1 MCDTIPSN
9 ISAAA
14 SKNIY
19 SAAGA
24 TVRMATQEWA
34 RGHVPELTV
43 LLSAVSLALVFGA
56 VLRMIPAGVLPRS
69 EALLVL
75 VPHLNAVIS
84 LAAIGTILSG
94 VRAIRRG
101 EVARHRV
108 RMLASFGLFAA
119 FLLLYLYRVTIVGPS
134 DFPGPETVRTYLY
147 LPFLAV
153 HISLAVLCVPFVF
166 YALLSAGTHP
176 ISELPETNH
185 RWAGRIAATLWLVS
199 FSMGLVIY
207 ALLYHVY

>member
-1 MCDTIPSN
+1 M
-9 ISAAA
+9 
-14 SKNIY
+14 KNTY
-19 SAAGA
+19 SATAA
-24 TVRMATQEWA
+24 NARMATQEWA
-34 RGHVPELTV
+34 RRRVPELTV

-56 VLRMIPAGVLPRS
+56 VLRMIPAGALPRS
-69 EALLVL
+69 EALLAL

-84 LAAIGTILSG
+84 VAAIGTILSG

-101 EVARHRV
+101 DVARHRV

-119 FLLLYLYRVTIVGPS
+119 FLLLYLYRVTILGPS
-134 DFPGPETVRTYLY
+134 GFPGPEVVRTYLY

-153 HISLAVLCVPFVF
+153 HVSLAVLCVPFVF

-176 ISELPETNH
+176 VSELPETNH
-185 RWAGRIAATLWLVS
+185 RRAGRVAATLWLVS

>member
-1 MCDTIPSN
+1 MKNTY
-9 ISAAA
+9 SAAA
-14 SKNIY
+14 
-19 SAAGA
+19 A
-24 TVRMATQEWA
+24 TERMATQEWA

-69 EALLVL
+69 EALLAL
-75 VPHLNAVIS
+75 VPHLNAAIS
-84 LAAIGTILSG
+84 VAAIGTILSG

-101 EVARHRV
+101 DVARHRV

-119 FLLLYLYRVTIVGPS
+119 FLLLYLYRVTILGPS
-134 DFPGPETVRTYLY
+134 DFPGPEAVRTYLY

-153 HISLAVLCVPFVF
+153 HVSLAVVCVPFVF
-166 YALLSAGTHP
+166 YALLSAATHSV
-176 ISELPETNH
+176 SELPGTNH
-185 RWAGRIAATLWLVS
+185 RRAGRVAATLWLVS